1 MQDNVPTQPRHG
13 WADLLRLVG
22 AIRRLA
28 YDRSLEPDD
37 AMRRIRDTF
46 GVYDGIFDDDC

>member
-1 MQDNVPTQPRHG
+1 MLYDRTC
-13 WADLLRLVG
+13 
-22 AIRRLA
+22 RLA
-28 YDRSLEPDD
+28 YDRSVEPDD

>member
-1 MQDNVPTQPRHG
+1 MTELAGWPTI
-13 WADLLRLVG
+13 A
-22 AIRRLA
+22 
-28 YDRSLEPDD
+28 RSKPDD